1 MKSKIK
7 DNLKY
12 LLNKVELR
20 ANYLYKYHYRKYIHM
35 DYNKLM
41 LENLMCN
48 GHCHLVAV
56 FKNYLAEDDNSEYLR
71 RFYRFKE
78 SVPRLKKLFSY
89 HVETTVIFPN
99 FTPLFES
106 KYLYN
111 NVIRKQ
117 RIIDAQ
123 QNLEVKKNHKKSKQN
138 KDFFNKEDKIFN
150 STIFE
155 EILTQNESVLR
166 IVFGIEKKQQ
176 KLKDKYISLNN
187 IQDDKI
193 ETKENNNINSNE
205 NSNYSDCKELKQ
217 LIKHVENAE
226 KNINIEE
233 KNIIINNK
241 SISIKETLKLKL
253 KLINTPNI
261 DQKKHK
267 NLEKLNSI
275 TNNSTNSI
283 TSSSNNNNINYNINL
298 KKIQN
303 KPKDFKNN
311 ILESIEKLKFGKNI
325 LENRKNLDS
334 NKRHEKPEY
343 IKSKNNLT
351 ISSNVKSKS
360 HIPNRTL
367 YCSKFHISK
376 NKLNNLMSQEKKL
389 RIKNNSNSYINNNT
403 SRTKTNINYNN
414 NNNFYHIINKKI
426 KSNKLL
432 NEIQKNDINKLDT
445 LFKNDNKIL
454 TISNKNSNKNR
465 NYILNNPN
473 LFFAETEILKTER
486 NIMKK
491 RTHKKDIIKNFINQA
506 ITNSPSNSKSKGVF
520 GRNNNRKIFTIN
532 KPNLKSIT
540 QSINNKLYFSN
551 KNINTILYESPKKL
565 LINEYNFKANSK
577 NNKYKK

>member
-7 DNLKY
+7 DNIKC

-123 QNLEVKKNHKKSKQN
+123 QNLEVKKNNIKSKKK
-138 KDFFNKEDKIFN
+138 KDFFYKEEKIFN
-150 STIFE
+150 STIFG
-155 EILTQNESVLR
+155 EILTQSESVLR
-166 IVFGIEKKQQ
+166 IVFGIEKKQN
-176 KLKDKYISLNN
+176 KLKDKYTSLNK

-193 ETKENNNINSNE
+193 ETKENNNNINSNE

-226 KNINIEE
+226 KNINLED
-233 KNIIINNK
+233 KNIGVKNK
-241 SISIKETLKLKL
+241 SINIKETLKYKL
-253 KLINTPNI
+253 KLIDTPNI

-275 TNNSTNSI
+275 TNNSSNSI
-283 TSSSNNNNINYNINL
+283 TSSSNNNNINYNININ
-298 KKIQN
+298 KIQS
-303 KPKDFKNN
+303 KPKDFNNN
-311 ILESIEKLKFGKNI
+311 ILQSINRLKSGKKL
-325 LENRKNLDS
+325 LENIKNPDS
-334 NKRHEKPEY
+334 NIKHEKHEY
-343 IKSKNNLT
+343 IKSKKNLT
-351 ISSNVKSKS
+351 ISQNEKSKS

-367 YCSKFHISK
+367 YGSKFHINK
-376 NKLNNLMSQEKKL
+376 NKINNLISQEKKL
-389 RIKNNSNSYINNNT
+389 IIKNNSNLHSNNT
-403 SRTKTNINYNN
+403 SITKTNSNYTNN
-414 NNNFYHIINKKI
+414 NNIYHIIDKKI
-426 KSNKLL
+426 KSDKILK
-432 NEIQKNDINKLDT
+432 EIPKKEINKLES
-445 LFKNDNKIL
+445 LFSNNNKVL
-454 TISNKNSNKNR
+454 TISNRNSKRNH

-473 LFFAETEILKTER
+473 LYFTEKEILKTER

-491 RTHKKDIIKNFINQA
+491 RSQKKDIFKNFTNQI
-506 ITNSPSNSKSKGVF
+506 ITTSPSNSKSKEVF
-520 GRNNNRKIFTIN
+520 WRNKNRKIFINN
-532 KPNLKSIT
+532 KPNLNLIT
-540 QSINNKLYFSN
+540 ENANNKIYVSN
-551 KNINTILYESPKKL
+551 KNINANLYESSKKL
-565 LINEYNFKANSK
+565 YINEYNFKTNSK
-577 NNKYKK
+577 NKK